1 VAEAEERN
9 TEFVRSFFETLSS
22 GDLDRVA
29 EFFDDRTA
37 WSMAWVTDDLPG
49 AGTHIGVKG
58 IIGEFLSPV
67 RGMFEPG
74 DPKVELTNVVA
85 QGRWVAVEARGR
97 GRFKNGV
104 PYDNLYTF
112 FLEIDG
118 EKIRTIREYMD
129 SYYVSTLDVS

>member
-1 VAEAEERN
+1 MAEAVERN
-9 TEFVRSFFETLSS
+9 TALVRSFFETLSS

-29 EFFDDRTA
+29 EFFDERTT
-37 WSMAWVTDDLPG
+37 WSMAWVTNDLPG
-49 AGTHIGVKG
+49 AGTHVGVTG
-58 IIGEFLSPV
+58 IIGEFLGPV

-85 QGRWVAVEARGR
+85 QGPWVAVEARGK
-97 GRFKNGV
+97 GRFRNGT

>member
-1 VAEAEERN
+1 MAEAEERN
-9 TEFVRSFFETLSS
+9 TALVRSFFETLSS
-22 GDLDRVA
+22 GDLERVA
-29 EFFDDRTA
+29 EFFDERTT
-37 WSMAWVTDDLPG
+37 WSMAWVTNDLPG
-49 AGTHIGVKG
+49 AGTHVGVQG
-58 IIGEFLSPV
+58 IIGEFLGPV

-85 QGRWVAVEARGR
+85 QGSWVAVEARGK
-97 GRFKNGV
+97 GRFRNGT

-118 EKIRTIREYMD
+118 EKIRTMREYMD